1 MRNDSIDSFNG
12 KPSEKYSNTE
22 PTSEERQ
29 SSARTASTDSQAK
42 QTTWSAIRQK
52 FGKAA
57 PPDWVWSLPRVLE
70 KLQDELSMKKGSL
83 SEEIWQDAHD
93 PDVHP
98 EILRLATVRVSAEL
112 CDEEKAFLRRR
123 KANLV
128 PALARY
134 LDLREDEI
142 NEADV
147 PTIGMCGS
155 GGGLRALVAGA
166 SSFYSTQRVGLFDC
180 VTYTAGVSGSCWL
193 QTLYYSSIT
202 GQKFDILL
210 EHLKKRLG
218 THIAYPPVV
227 LDLVTSAPTNK
238 YLLSGGLEKYQGQA
252 DADFGLVDIYG
263 LLLGARL
270 LVPRSELV
278 VNDKDF
284 KLSNQAEYLRDGAH
298 PLPLYSAVRHEVPD
312 EKKQTGE
319 RKKPENAADDIQSKS
334 YFQWFE
340 FTPFEL
346 FCEELEAGI
355 PTWSIGRPFRNG
367 ISQWRENGLALPELR
382 TPLLMGI
389 WGSAFC
395 ASLYHFYNEVK
406 PVLKG
411 LTGFDAIDK
420 LVTQSSE
427 ELLALHPIP
436 PPQIPNFLLGLQ
448 ASLPASCPQ
457 SIHST
462 PKLALMDAGISNNL
476 PIYPLLR
483 PGRNVDILIA
493 FDASADVRKDNWL
506 RKADEYAEQ
515 RGIAGW
521 PAGSG
526 WPEEEQAPAAGLA
539 DASQDDSPPGS
550 TDLGPCTVFVGS
562 PSTSESAS
570 KQSHQNGREAHRSRQ
585 SFAEEIARHETGLV
599 VVYFPLIPHADIPGL
614 DPRKTEFLSTWNFVY
629 TPEQIDKVV
638 ALAKRNF
645 DEGAEAT
652 REAIRAVYERKK
664 KQRLAKEKQ
673 RAAERNS

>member
-1 MRNDSIDSFNG
+1 
-12 KPSEKYSNTE
+12 
-22 PTSEERQ
+22 
-29 SSARTASTDSQAK
+29 
-42 QTTWSAIRQK
+42 
-52 FGKAA
+52 
-57 PPDWVWSLPRVLE
+57 
-70 KLQDELSMKKGSL
+70 MKKGSL

-93 PDVHP
+93 PEVHP
-98 EILRLATVRVSAEL
+98 EILRLATVRISADL

-123 KANLV
+123 KTNLV

-134 LDLREDEI
+134 LDLPEDEI
-142 NEADV
+142 DEADV

-193 QTLYYSSIT
+193 QTLYFSSIA
-202 GQKFDILL
+202 GQKFDTLL

-238 YLLSGGLEKYQGQA
+238 YLLSGGLEKYQGQE
-252 DADFGLVDIYG
+252 DANFGLVDIYG

-270 LVPRSELV
+270 LVPRGELA

-284 KLSNQAEYLRDGAH
+284 KLSHQAEYLKDGAY

-312 EKKQTGE
+312 ENKQIDGG
-319 RKKPENAADDIQSKS
+319 KQAHDAADDIRSKS

-395 ASLYHFYNEVK
+395 ATLYHFYNEVK
-406 PVLKG
+406 PVLTG

-436 PPQIPNFLLGLQ
+436 PPEIPNFLLGLQ
-448 ASLPASCPQ
+448 ASLPANCPK

-462 PKLALMDAGISNNL
+462 PKLALMDAGMSNNL

-483 PGRNVDILIA
+483 PGRDVDVLIA

-526 WPEEEQAPAAGLA
+526 WPDEEQAPAAGLA
-539 DASQDDSPPGS
+539 DASQDDSPSGS

-562 PSTSESAS
+562 TSTSEDAS
-570 KQSHQNGREAHRSRQ
+570 KQNYRSERDTNRSRRP
-585 SFAEEIARHETGLV
+585 FTEEIAQHESGLV
-599 VVYFPLIPHADIPGL
+599 VVYFPLIPHADIPGV
-614 DPRKTEFLSTWNFVY
+614 DPRTTDFLSTWNFVY
-629 TPEQIDKVV
+629 TPQQIDKVV
-638 ALAKRNF
+638 ALAERNF
-645 DEGAEAT
+645 DEGANAT
-652 REAIRAVYERKK
+652 RQAIRAVYERKK
-664 KQRLAKEKQ
+664 KQRLVKEKQ